1 MMKWLALGSAILTWP
16 LISFGAFVRLKGA
29 GLACPD
35 WPLCYGQLIPPP
47 GYEIALEVG
56 HRFVATLLGMLIVL
70 MVILAFSRPHYR
82 EYRNL
87 SLVCLVMVLIQGILG
102 GLTVTM
108 LLNPYIVTGHLIG
121 GNLTF
126 ALLVY
131 FAWKTFHLNKCP
143 RTFSWVRW
151 SSWSPTTRKIAGMAL
166 ILTIILIS
174 GGKNST
180 TYSGYSCSAFPGCH
194 SGAPLSIAIPAP
206 DGSPNVPE
214 AFVGQFMP
222 NHFNEW
228 IHMLHRFF
236 AIFGGTWLMFMA
248 WQLRKG
254 SPLPGIRYVGSAILL
269 LIPLEVSVGVVNAL
283 YRIPVPVSALHTA
296 VAATLVGLIAYA
308 LSESVL
314 LSSESESASAEQMT
328 ARPAR
333 AGVAA

>member
-56 HRFVATLLGMLIVL
+56 HRFIATLLGMLIIW
-70 MVILAFSRPHYR
+70 MVALSFSRPSYR
-82 EYRNL
+82 KCRNL
-87 SLVCLVMVLIQGILG
+87 SLICLVMVVFQGILG

-108 LLNPYIVTGHLIG
+108 LLNPYIVTSHLIG

-131 FAWKTFHLNKCP
+131 FAWKTFQKENHPKK
-143 RTFSWVRW
+143 FSWIRW
-151 SSWSPTTRKIAGMAL
+151 NSWSPVTKKVAGMAL
-166 ILTIILIS
+166 VLTIILIS

-194 SGAPLSIAIPAP
+194 SGAPLSIAISAP
-206 DGSPNVPE
+206 DGSHNVPE
-214 AFVGQFMP
+214 AFIGQFMP

-236 AIFGGTWLMFMA
+236 AIFGGSWLMFIA
-248 WQLRKG
+248 WQLRNN
-254 SPLPGIRYVGSAILL
+254 SIPPGIRYTNSAILL
-269 LIPLEVSVGVVNAL
+269 LIPLEMFVGIINAL
-283 YRIPVPVSALHTA
+283 YRIPVPVSAIHTA
-296 VAATLVGLIAYA
+296 IAATLVGLIAYA
-308 LSESVL
+308 LSESSL
-314 LSSESESASAEQMT
+314 LSNKRESSLTKHVAT
-328 ARPAR
+328 LPAR
-333 AGVAA
+333 TGVPA

>member
-1 MMKWLALGSAILTWP
+1 MMKWLALCSAILTWP

-56 HRFVATLLGMLIVL
+56 HRFVAAVLGILIIL
-70 MVILAFSRPHYR
+70 MVTLAFSRPHYR

-131 FAWKTFHLNKCP
+131 FAWKTFHLNKFP
-143 RTFSWVRW
+143 SKFSWFRW
-151 SSWSPTTRKIAGMAL
+151 SSWSPMTKKISGMAL

-194 SGAPLSIAIPAP
+194 SGAPFSIAMPAP

-248 WQLRKG
+248 WQLNKS
-254 SPLPGIRYVGSAILL
+254 SPLPRIRHVGSAILL
-269 LIPLEVSVGVVNAL
+269 MIPLEILVGVVNAL

-296 VAATLVGLIAYA
+296 IAATLVGLITYA
-308 LSESVL
+308 LSESAL
-314 LSSESESASAEQMT
+314 LSSERDLATTEHTT
-328 ARPAR
+328 ARPAG